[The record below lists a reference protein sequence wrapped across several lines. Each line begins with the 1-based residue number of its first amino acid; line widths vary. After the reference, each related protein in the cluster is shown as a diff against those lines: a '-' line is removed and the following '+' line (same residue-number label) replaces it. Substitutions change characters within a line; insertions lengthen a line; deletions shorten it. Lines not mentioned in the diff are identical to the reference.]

1 MRLLPIFTV
10 VLLLVSPWS
19 MATSVW
25 QSWPVV
31 GEATLK
37 WGPWVIYDSQLR
49 TPSGQ
54 YNANMANSAALVI
67 KYQRDIDK
75 DDLLDATDDQWQ
87 KLGVPAAKRQ
97 QWLIVLDN
105 IWPNVRKGDRLIF
118 VVHSEGGTF
127 YRDNTV
133 IGEVRDREMANAF
146 LDIWLSPRTRYP
158 DLRKRLIGQV

>member
-1 MRLLPIFTV
+1 MRLLPIFTA
-10 VLLLVSPWS
+10 VLLFVSPWALAS
-19 MATSVW
+19 GAW

-49 TPSGQ
+49 TPSGR
-54 YNANMANSAALVI
+54 YNANMANSVALVI

-75 DDLLDATDDQWQ
+75 DDLLEATDDQWQ

-97 QWLIVLDN
+97 RWLIVLDN
-105 IWPNVRKGDRLIF
+105 IWPSVRKGDRLIF
-118 VVHSEGGTF
+118 VVHAGGGTF

-133 IGEVRDREMANAF
+133 IGEVRDREMADAF
-146 LDIWLSPRTRYP
+146 LGIWLSPETQYP
-158 DLRKRLIGQV
+158 ELRKRLIGRV